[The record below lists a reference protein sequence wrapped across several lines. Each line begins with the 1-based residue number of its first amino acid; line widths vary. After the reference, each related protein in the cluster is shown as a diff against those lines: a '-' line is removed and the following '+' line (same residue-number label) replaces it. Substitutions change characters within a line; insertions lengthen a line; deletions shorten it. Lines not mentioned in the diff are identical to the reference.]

1 MSLNYS
7 EIKGTDLSNIV
18 DTGTEGTKIALGTSA
33 QRGTVQ
39 GQVRFNSSDNT
50 LEYYDGNFY
59 QQLTNAPTVQS
70 INVTTINQTAG
81 SSATT
86 DITIT
91 GKNFNS
97 GVTVKAIATDDTEVT
112 AGTVVRNSSEELVAT
127 FTDSDFANADE
138 PYDIK
143 VINSDTQFGTL
154 ENVLYVDTASAF
166 TTASGSLGTLTYS
179 NSYASSNVT
188 AVVAVDPDGEA
199 VTYSISS
206 GTIPTGLTFNSDG
219 TWSGNANEPSSDT
232 TYSFNVRATSNSQ
245 TTDRSFTIQVNAP
258 QAQLA
263 MGYSAGSGGII
274 SSYSQSS
281 ALGGS
286 LTAAKMYDNSLGAH
300 NNCWHSAGGQGWAQ
314 WNFNQGIQIYR
325 VKVQNRSDC
334 CNNMA
339 NGTITAWD
347 NANSQWITIGTVS
360 LGGGSTAQQTFTSS
374 NTTTYFTKIRFTS
387 NSSNGG
393 YTSIGEAGV
402 YIKV

>member
-1 MSLNYS
+1 MPLNYAT
-7 EIKGTDLSNIV
+7 IKGNDLSNIF
-18 DTGTEGTKIALGTSA
+18 DTGTEGTRIALGTTA
-33 QRGTVQ
+33 QRGTTQ

-70 INVTTINQTAG
+70 INVTTIDQTAG

-86 DITIT
+86 DITIS

-97 GVTVKAIATDDTEVT
+97 GATVKAIATDGTEVT

-127 FTDSDFANADE
+127 FTDSDFVNADE

-143 VINSDTQFGTL
+143 VTNTDTQFGTL

-179 NSYASSNVT
+179 NSYASSNIT
-188 AVVAVDPDGEA
+188 AVVAVDPDGET

-232 TYSFNVRATSNSQ
+232 TYSFDVRATSNSV

-263 MGYSAGSGGII
+263 IGYSAGSGGLV
-274 SSYSQSS
+274 SGYSQSS
-281 ALGGS
+281 ALAGHTQANS
-286 LTAAKMYDNSLGAH
+286 LYDNSL
-300 NNCWHSAGGQGWAQ
+300 NNGSGCWHSSGGQGWAQ
-314 WNFNQGIQIYR
+314 IDFNTGIQIYQ

-360 LGGGSTAQQTFTSS
+360 LGGGSQAQQTFTSS
-374 NTTTYFTKIRFTS
+374 DTTTYFTKFRVTS

-393 YTSIGEAGV
+393 YTSVGEVGI
-402 YIKV
+402 YRKV